1 MVGVS
6 SKKLFLSRHMCVV
19 APLSTHHTSSLL
31 VNFAQRVLTEDDVNV
46 TISSAA
52 AWVCSDAIE
61 TCFSF
66 AIFVQQSAA
75 LWSCFGELCWS
86 GGCIP
91 SRGTADYEDQLMVR
105 VEGCKEGVPATRVS
119 RWVVGS
125 STGNVSRGGS
135 GESVTDGLENMD
147 CGAVQAVGRVVGAAG
162 ASAEERYKGR
172 LNSEHPYAQVGAE
185 IKASPEYFNR
195 RYSLR
200 MIVPSCEVS
209 EILTGLDTVSQGRRI
224 CPNMR
229 TSEEEEFPMQ
239 RIRTDPIPPPR
250 TRRSISSLTLGSA
263 SLPGSAVDIPAATAI
278 AGRVSAN
285 RELPYMTP
293 PIENQ
298 HFSGDS
304 QDSKG
309 YTSISVREPLANIK
323 AQTDSRLGGVDPP
336 YATVSDDSEMGFL
349 DEMYAAIEEPGRQH
363 QVYTSDSET
372 YAQIQPPSADS
383 LKPVHSRQASS
394 SSAASSVANLG
405 SPKPEKRPANSPL
418 PPPPPVEDSGP
429 LLDLQGI
436 PRSLEDMYA
445 KVNKKKQQDDPI
457 VVPATQGHSS
467 SIDFQSQGAH
477 TEADAASHSSSDLD
491 VSQDSRVIEFDLS
504 GSCSSPHTFQSYTA
518 DEPGYESL
526 GDPQLSYHDPGY
538 EVLHRLERH
547 ASDCDPNYEELRP
560 QHNSNCARVGD
571 LNRDMEPGYEKV
583 QVSSLVD
590 PDYSTV
596 DGKLQVVDPNYEEL
610 RPQNG
615 SDCASLGNPNR
626 HLEPGYEKVQV
637 SNLAESDYSTV
648 DKKMLAVD
656 PNYEELRPQHESDY
670 ASVGDPNRHIQPG
683 YEKVQ
688 MSNLVEPDYS
698 TVDRKLPVVE
708 PDYEMVNHTEPNYAS
723 VYYSDL
729 PPYERLNETRDSDN
743 NCDSGNS
750 QAL

>member
-1 MVGVS
+1 MLIHEDWPCLVPVTVTMTIIGSILFFTACVCCKKKTSKAELVGMVKIGS
-6 SKKLFLSRHMCVV
+6 HQENLNHNHQSHD
-19 APLSTHHTSSLL
+19 STHCTGRTSNVDTLEYNKRSSVSANRSLPEIPVSHEGARLEPGNPLWETEVNGDTSSELYATVQDNKHLL
-31 VNFAQRVLTEDDVNV
+31 VQPQVLAMPTTSTSGTVGLKSMAGDQSQTEDRP
-46 TISSAA
+46 SSYTHLNP
-52 AWVCSDAIE
+52 E
-61 TCFSF
+61 H
-66 AIFVQQSAA
+66 
-75 LWSCFGELCWS
+75 
-86 GGCIP
+86 P
-91 SRGTADYEDQLMVR
+91 YDQLH
-105 VEGCKEGVPATRVS
+105 P
-119 RWVVGS
+119 
-125 STGNVSRGGS
+125 
-135 GESVTDGLENMD
+135 
-147 CGAVQAVGRVVGAAG
+147 
-162 ASAEERYKGR
+162 
-172 LNSEHPYAQVGAE
+172 SEHPYAQVGAE

-195 RYSLR
+195 RFSLR
-200 MIVPSCEVS
+200 
-209 EILTGLDTVSQGRRI
+209 
-224 CPNMR
+224 
-229 TSEEEEFPMQ
+229 EEEEFPMQ

-477 TEADAASHSSSDLD
+477 AEADATSHSSSDLD

-538 EVLHRLERH
+538 EVLHGLERH

-560 QHNSNCARVGD
+560 QHISNCARVGD

-583 QVSSLVD
+583 QVSNLAE

-670 ASVGDPNRHIQPG
+670 ASVGDPNKHIQPG
-683 YEKVQ
+683 YETVQ
-688 MSNLVEPDYS
+688 VSNLAESDYS